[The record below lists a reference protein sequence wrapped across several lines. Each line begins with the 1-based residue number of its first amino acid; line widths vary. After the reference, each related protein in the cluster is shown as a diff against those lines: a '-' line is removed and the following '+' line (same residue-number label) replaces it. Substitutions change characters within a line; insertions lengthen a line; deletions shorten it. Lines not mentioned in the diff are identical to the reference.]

1 MAPVSPNTQVTNP
14 PRKGH
19 PSAGFSG
26 TDVAS
31 RPKRKQTSQ
40 SPMSTSTPAVRPTAQ
55 PPATNAAR
63 KDVKSLLEGP
73 LFRAEIAKVLP
84 KHLTPERMIRVA
96 ITATMKTPKLLQCT
110 ADSLTKCLLDCS
122 ALGIEPDGRRAHLIP
137 FEDRKKGVTVC
148 TLIIDYKGLAELAMR
163 SGLVSNIH
171 ADVVRENDV
180 FEYDMGEIKAHK
192 IDFRNERGAAYAFY
206 AICRF
211 KDGSVKADVMSV
223 DEVESIRMRS
233 KSPND
238 GPWATDPVEMGKK
251 TVFRRLSKWLP
262 LSPEFRDAV
271 EKDDEED
278 PIAKAVNVTPSAPL
292 FQAPAIQAAEPAL
305 EPAAQAEPEPEQ
317 VAPEPDAEVPGPSPL
332 DEKRLTI
339 RDAFEAA
346 GMQFGHLKAFLATRG
361 LDLGADETDFL
372 KLSQGVCDR
381 LTRSSDSLKS
391 FVAQAK
397 KLAGG
402 VK

>member
-1 MAPVSPNTQVTNP
+1 M
-14 PRKGH
+14 
-19 PSAGFSG
+19 
-26 TDVAS
+26 
-31 RPKRKQTSQ
+31 
-40 SPMSTSTPAVRPTAQ
+40 
-55 PPATNAAR
+55 
-63 KDVKSLLEGP
+63 KSLLEGP
-73 LFRAEIAKVLP
+73 AFRAEIAKVLP

-180 FEYDMGEIKAHK
+180 FEYDLGEIKAHK

-233 KSPND
+233 KSPNE

-278 PIAKAVNVTPSAPL
+278 PIAKAVNVTPAAPV
-292 FQAPAIQAAEPAL
+292 FQAPAIQAVEPTP
-305 EPAAQAEPEPEQ
+305 EPAAQAEPEPGQ
-317 VAPEPDAEVPGPSPL
+317 TAPEPDAEVPGPSPL
-332 DEKRLTI
+332 DEKRMTI

-346 GMQFGHLKAFLATRG
+346 GMQFGELKAFLATRG
-361 LDLGADETDFL
+361 LDLGADETDFI

-402 VK
+402 AK

>member
-1 MAPVSPNTQVTNP
+1 
-14 PRKGH
+14 
-19 PSAGFSG
+19 
-26 TDVAS
+26 
-31 RPKRKQTSQ
+31 
-40 SPMSTSTPAVRPTAQ
+40 MSTSTPAVRPTAQ
-55 PPATNAAR
+55 LPATNAAR

-73 LFRAEIAKVLP
+73 AFRAEIAKVLP

-278 PIAKAVNVTPSAPL
+278 PIAKAVNVTPAAPL
-292 FQAPAIQAAEPAL
+292 FQAPAIQAAEPEP
-305 EPAAQAEPEPEQ
+305 EPAATEPEQ
-317 VAPEPDAEVPGPSPL
+317 PAPEPDAEVPGPSPL

-346 GMQFGHLKAFLATRG
+346 GMQFEHLRAFLANRN
-361 LDLGADETDFL
+361 LDLGSDETDFI

-402 VK
+402 AK

>member
-1 MAPVSPNTQVTNP
+1 M
-14 PRKGH
+14 
-19 PSAGFSG
+19 
-26 TDVAS
+26 
-31 RPKRKQTSQ
+31 
-40 SPMSTSTPAVRPTAQ
+40 
-55 PPATNAAR
+55 
-63 KDVKSLLEGP
+63 KSLLEGP
-73 LFRAEIAKVLP
+73 AFRAEIAKVLP

-110 ADSLTKCLLDCS
+110 ADSLTRCMLDCS

-180 FEYDMGEIKAHK
+180 FEYDLGEIKAHK

-223 DEVESIRMRS
+223 DEVEAIRMRS
-233 KSPND
+233 KSPNE

-271 EKDDEED
+271 EKDDDED
-278 PIAKAVNVTPSAPL
+278 PIAKAVNVTPAAPL
-292 FQAPAIQAAEPAL
+292 FQAPAIQAAEP
-305 EPAAQAEPEPEQ
+305 EPEPQPTAQASTQQPAPADPGPKSDPSGE
-317 VAPEPDAEVPGPSPL
+317 VAAPSPL
-332 DEKRLTI
+332 DEKRMTI
-339 RDAFEAA
+339 RDAFEHE
-346 GMQFGHLKAFLATRG
+346 GMTIEHLKAFLAARG

-402 VK
+402 AK

>member
-1 MAPVSPNTQVTNP
+1 VEE
-14 PRKGH
+14 K
-19 PSAGFSG
+19 
-26 TDVAS
+26 
-31 RPKRKQTSQ
+31 
-40 SPMSTSTPAVRPTAQ
+40 SPMSTSTPAVRQTAQ

-73 LFRAEIAKVLP
+73 AFRAEIAKVLP
-84 KHLTPERMIRVA
+84 KHLTPDRMIRVA

-180 FEYDMGEIKAHK
+180 FEYDLGEIKAHK

-223 DEVESIRMRS
+223 DEVEAIRMRS
-233 KSPND
+233 KSPNE

-292 FQAPAIQAAEPAL
+292 FQAPQVSALEVASSDPGDPPSDQAGESAPAQPDPDPAASSGAPPKTDLDAKRELIGDGFKAAGVSFDNFVGWIAFARQVAVKADGFADLEEPVVRKLMPNLPAL
-305 EPAAQAEPEPEQ
+305 I
-317 VAPEPDAEVPGPSPL
+317 
-332 DEKRLTI
+332 K
-339 RDAFEAA
+339 
-346 GMQFGHLKAFLATRG
+346 
-361 LDLGADETDFL
+361 
-372 KLSQGVCDR
+372 
-381 LTRSSDSLKS
+381 
-391 FVAQAK
+391 QAK
-397 KLAGG
+397 AWVDGG
-402 VK
+402 AK

>member
-1 MAPVSPNTQVTNP
+1 
-14 PRKGH
+14 
-19 PSAGFSG
+19 
-26 TDVAS
+26 
-31 RPKRKQTSQ
+31 
-40 SPMSTSTPAVRPTAQ
+40 MSTSTPAVRPTAQ
-55 PPATNAAR
+55 PPATSAAR

-73 LFRAEIAKVLP
+73 AFRAEIAKVLP

-110 ADSLTKCLLDCS
+110 AESLTKCLLDCS

-223 DEVESIRMRS
+223 DEVEAIRMRS
-233 KSPND
+233 KSPNE

-278 PIAKAVNVTPSAPL
+278 PIAKAVDVTPRAPL
-292 FQAPAIQAAEPAL
+292 FAAP
-305 EPAAQAEPEPEQ
+305 Q
-317 VAPEPDAEVPGPSPL
+317 VPAPEPAPVDPPAELPLEPEADNAGLASPDPIRQRDLQAVEDVKAANAEKIASKLDAERELIGDGFSNSGVSFDQFRQWIL
-332 DEKRLTI
+332 
-339 RDAFEAA
+339 AA
-346 GMQFGHLKAFLATRG
+346 RKVEVKADGFAEL
-361 LDLGADETDFL
+361 EESIVK
-372 KLSQGVCDR
+372 KLMPN
-381 LTRSSDSLKS
+381 LPALIK
-391 FVAQAK
+391 QAK
-397 KLAGG
+397 AWVEGG
-402 VK
+402 AQ

>member
-1 MAPVSPNTQVTNP
+1 
-14 PRKGH
+14 
-19 PSAGFSG
+19 
-26 TDVAS
+26 
-31 RPKRKQTSQ
+31 
-40 SPMSTSTPAVRPTAQ
+40 MSTSTPAVRPTAQ

-84 KHLTPERMIRVA
+84 KHLTPDRMIRVA

-110 ADSLTKCLLDCS
+110 ADSLTRCMLDCS

-180 FEYDMGEIKAHK
+180 FEYDLGEIKAHK

-223 DEVESIRMRS
+223 DEVEAIRMRS
-233 KSPND
+233 KSPNE

-278 PIAKAVNVTPSAPL
+278 PIAKAVNVTPAAPL
-292 FQAPAIQAAEPAL
+292 FQAPSIPAAEIPASTP
-305 EPAAQAEPEPEQ
+305 EPATQAEPEPEQ

-346 GMQFGHLKAFLATRG
+346 GMKFGDLKAFLATRG

-381 LTRSSDSLKS
+381 LTRSGDSLKS
-391 FVAQAK
+391 FVSQAK

-402 VK
+402 AK

>member
-1 MAPVSPNTQVTNP
+1 
-14 PRKGH
+14 
-19 PSAGFSG
+19 
-26 TDVAS
+26 
-31 RPKRKQTSQ
+31 
-40 SPMSTSTPAVRPTAQ
+40 MSTQELQRRPQSANA
-55 PPATNAAR
+55 PATATAAR

-73 LFRAEIAKVLP
+73 AFRAEIAKVLP

-137 FEDRKKGVTVC
+137 FEDNRNKVTTC

-192 IDFRNERGAAYAFY
+192 IDFRNERGPAYAFY

-223 DEVESIRMRS
+223 DEVEAIRMRS
-233 KSPND
+233 KSPNA

-271 EKDDEED
+271 ENDDEED
-278 PIAKAVNVTPSAPL
+278 PITKAVNVTPSAPL
-292 FQAPAIQAAEPAL
+292 FQAPAIAPAEPDPQ
-305 EPAAQAEPEPEQ
+305 PAAD
-317 VAPEPDAEVPGPSPL
+317 PEPDPAPPTSSEPADVAGPSEL
-332 DEKRLTI
+332 DEKRLSI
-339 RDAFEAA
+339 RDAFADADVTFEHFAA
-346 GMQFGHLKAFLATRG
+346 WMAKVKMRTIRASVWET
-361 LDLGADETDFL
+361 LDEEIVDLISGNLGA
-372 KLSQGVCDR
+372 V
-381 LTRSSDSLKS
+381 
-391 FVAQAK
+391 VAATK
-397 KLAGG
+397 RWNGG
-402 VK
+402 GE

>member
-1 MAPVSPNTQVTNP
+1 MGSGVSI
-14 PRKGH
+14 K
-19 PSAGFSG
+19 
-26 TDVAS
+26 
-31 RPKRKQTSQ
+31 
-40 SPMSTSTPAVRPTAQ
+40 SPMSTQELQRRPQGANA
-55 PPATNAAR
+55 PATTAAR

-73 LFRAEIAKVLP
+73 AFRSEIAKVLP

-96 ITATMKTPKLLQCT
+96 ITATMRTPKLLQCT
-110 ADSLTKCLLDCS
+110 AESLTKCLLDCS

-137 FEDRKKGVTVC
+137 FEDNRNKVTTC

-180 FEYDMGEIKAHK
+180 FEYDLGEIRAHK

-206 AICRF
+206 AICRL

-223 DEVESIRMRS
+223 DEVEAIRMRS
-233 KSPND
+233 KSPNA

-278 PIAKAVNVTPSAPL
+278 PIAKAVNVTPAAPL
-292 FQAPAIQAAEPAL
+292 FQAPAIPAQEPD
-305 EPAAQAEPEPEQ
+305 PQSS
-317 VAPEPDAEVPGPSPL
+317 EPDAAPAPQAATTDASGTVPFPAPAQPDPAPQASAGAPPQTEL
-332 DEKRLTI
+332 DARRELI
-339 RDAFEAA
+339 GDGFAAA
-346 GMQFGHLKAFLATRG
+346 GVTFDDFVGWIAVARKVEVKADGFAELE
-361 LDLGADETDFL
+361 ETIVR
-372 KLSQGVCDR
+372 KLMPN
-381 LTRSSDSLKS
+381 LPALIK
-391 FVAQAK
+391 QAK
-397 KLAGG
+397 AWVESGRPS
-402 VK
+402 

>member
-1 MAPVSPNTQVTNP
+1 
-14 PRKGH
+14 
-19 PSAGFSG
+19 
-26 TDVAS
+26 
-31 RPKRKQTSQ
+31 
-40 SPMSTSTPAVRPTAQ
+40 MSTTELTRRPQGASA
-55 PPATNAAR
+55 PATTSAAR

-73 LFRAEIAKVLP
+73 AFRAEIAKVLP

-180 FEYDMGEIKAHK
+180 FEYDLGEIKAHK
-192 IDFRNERGAAYAFY
+192 INFREDRGAAYAFY

-223 DEVESIRMRS
+223 DEVEAIRMRS
-233 KSPND
+233 KSPNE

-278 PIAKAVNVTPSAPL
+278 PIAKAVNVTPAAPL
-292 FQAPAIQAAEPAL
+292 FQAPSIPAAEIPASTP
-305 EPAAQAEPEPEQ
+305 EPATQAEPEPEQ

-339 RDAFEAA
+339 RDAFESA
-346 GMQFGHLKAFLATRG
+346 GMQFEHLKAFLAARG

-391 FVAQAK
+391 FVSQAK

-402 VK
+402 AK

>member
-1 MAPVSPNTQVTNP
+1 
-14 PRKGH
+14 
-19 PSAGFSG
+19 
-26 TDVAS
+26 
-31 RPKRKQTSQ
+31 
-40 SPMSTSTPAVRPTAQ
+40 MSTTPAVRPTAQ

-73 LFRAEIAKVLP
+73 AFRAEIAKVLP

-223 DEVESIRMRS
+223 DEVEAIRMRS
-233 KSPND
+233 KSPNE

-292 FQAPAIQAAEPAL
+292 FQAPEIA
-305 EPAAQAEPEPEQ
+305 
-317 VAPEPDAEVPGPSPL
+317 APEPDPQPAATEPEPDPAAPASGSPSDVAGPSEL
-332 DEKRLTI
+332 DEKRLDI
-339 RDAFEAA
+339 KDAFTKGGVTFESFVEWMAKVKARTIAA
-346 GMQFGHLKAFLATRG
+346 TGWETLEVEIVDLISGN
-361 LDLGADETDFL
+361 LGA
-372 KLSQGVCDR
+372 V
-381 LTRSSDSLKS
+381 
-391 FVAQAK
+391 VAAAK
-397 KLAGG
+397 RWNGG
-402 VK
+402 AK

>member
-1 MAPVSPNTQVTNP
+1 
-14 PRKGH
+14 
-19 PSAGFSG
+19 
-26 TDVAS
+26 
-31 RPKRKQTSQ
+31 
-40 SPMSTSTPAVRPTAQ
+40 MSTQELQRRPQSANA
-55 PPATNAAR
+55 PATATAAR

-73 LFRAEIAKVLP
+73 AFRAEIAKVLP

-137 FEDRKKGVTVC
+137 FEDNRNKVTTC

-192 IDFRNERGAAYAFY
+192 IDFRNERGPAYAFY

-223 DEVESIRMRS
+223 DEVEAIRMRS
-233 KSPND
+233 KSPNA

-292 FQAPAIQAAEPAL
+292 FQAPSIP
-305 EPAAQAEPEPEQ
+305 
-317 VAPEPDAEVPGPSPL
+317 APEPDPQPAATEPEPDPAPPTTGEPSDVAGPSEL
-332 DEKRLTI
+332 DEKRLSI
-339 RDAFEAA
+339 RDAFADA
-346 GMQFGHLKAFLATRG
+346 GVEFGHFAEWMAKVKMRTIRASGWETLEEEIVDLISEN
-361 LDLGADETDFL
+361 LGA
-372 KLSQGVCDR
+372 V
-381 LTRSSDSLKS
+381 
-391 FVAQAK
+391 VAAAK
-397 KLAGG
+397 RWNGG
-402 VK
+402 VR